1 MPNPERRKKG
11 NDPIYELTLRIRI
24 LPQLLRDRRIKP
36 FLKVLPFLGL
46 TFVLFPSLIISIPF
60 AIIFV
65 LMGFYLFYELSPHA
79 VVEGYL
85 ATLRKTIPGEWME
98 KERKDRNKRGE

>member
-1 MPNPERRKKG
+1 MPIPKKRKKG
-11 NDPIYELTLRIRI
+11 NDPIYELTLRMRI

-46 TFVLFPSLIISIPF
+46 IFVLFPSLIISIPF
-60 AIIFV
+60 TIIFI
-65 LMGFYLFYELSPHA
+65 LMGFYLFYEMSPQP

-85 ATLRKTIPGEWME
+85 ATLRKTIPGEWKE
-98 KERKDRNKRGE
+98 KARKNRSSQSG